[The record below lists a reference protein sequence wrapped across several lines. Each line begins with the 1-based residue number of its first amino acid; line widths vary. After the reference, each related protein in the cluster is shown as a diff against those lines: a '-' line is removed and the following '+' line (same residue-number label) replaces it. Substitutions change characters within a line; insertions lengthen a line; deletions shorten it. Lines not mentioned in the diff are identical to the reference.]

1 LTFLL
6 QSKKVQLRLKTVASL
21 FPFSWMT
28 FLVNYTYKKVFEH
41 KLSIL
46 DKQNEKNMAT
56 FIGALTEIVAVK
68 FKRFLKL
75 NLLA

>member
-1 LTFLL
+1 
-6 QSKKVQLRLKTVASL
+6 
-21 FPFSWMT
+21 MT
-28 FLVNYTYKKVFEH
+28 FLVNYTYNKVFKY

-56 FIGALTEIVAVK
+56 FIGALTKIMAVK

-75 NLLA
+75 NLLAQDGFHFISSHS